1 MGEVEKRQLYE
12 FVSRVGKAVANPKR
26 LELLDLL
33 CQGGKTVD
41 QLAGEAGLAVK
52 LTSAHLQDL
61 KDIGL
66 VEGRRDG
73 KCVRYRIADPNVT
86 AFWVTLRNFALGRIS
101 LFQEMLTAFQ
111 GGHAGLTPIDRA
123 SLLKRAQSG
132 DVVVIDVRPHE
143 EFVAGHFPG
152 ARSVPLNELK
162 KLLKTLP
169 KNKEVVAYCRG
180 PYCLLSKDAV
190 DVLARRGFKATRIT
204 EGVSEWVAHGVP
216 IERGTH

>member
-1 MGEVEKRQLYE
+1 M
-12 FVSRVGKAVANPKR
+12 
-26 LELLDLL
+26 
-33 CQGGKTVD
+33 
-41 QLAGEAGLAVK
+41 
-52 LTSAHLQDL
+52 
-61 KDIGL
+61 
-66 VEGRRDG
+66 
-73 KCVRYRIADPNVT
+73 
-86 AFWVTLRNFALGRIS
+86 
-101 LFQEMLTAFQ
+101 
-111 GGHAGLTPIDRA
+111 
-123 SLLKRAQSG
+123 
-132 DVVVIDVRPHE
+132 RPRE

-169 KNKEVVAYCRG
+169 KNKEIVAYCRG